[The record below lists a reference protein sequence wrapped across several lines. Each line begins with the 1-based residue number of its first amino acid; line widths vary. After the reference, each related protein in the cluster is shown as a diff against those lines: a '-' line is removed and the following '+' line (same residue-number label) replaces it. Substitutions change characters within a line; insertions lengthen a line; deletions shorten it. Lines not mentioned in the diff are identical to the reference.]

1 MHYYCNTSLVTI
13 KWVCKKESGHQG
25 LHTFKGPI
33 MLRPTANYTDSDLL
47 PKRTRQWWIMR
58 MMKRW
63 REENRQ
69 HIKVRKSWGWKI
81 WAYFPPPQR
90 YNSSWWLFDL
100 SKPLSFLCCKE
111 SWCRVVTATWHPV
124 TSPRSLRGAPA
135 LYVSHLW
142 ACRADGGTTVAVLS
156 AASVCLLPLHFPA
169 AAVGSVMVMVF
180 FFLFFCFL
188 HGRYKLVLVRWW
200 VENGFVFNHFT
211 ILPVTVLS
219 CHFTVPSRTDPY
231 HIYICTHLCS
241 RACSFN
247 IKCNRDINARE
258 SCNN

>member
-81 WAYFPPPQR
+81 WAYFLPPQR

-124 TSPRSLRGAPA
+124 TSLRSLRGAPA

-180 FFLFFCFL
+180 FLFCF
-188 HGRYKLVLVRWW
+188 
-200 VENGFVFNHFT
+200 FVFCMA
-211 ILPVTVLS
+211 VTSWFWSDGGLKMG
-219 CHFTVPSRTDPY
+219 
-231 HIYICTHLCS
+231 LCS
-241 RACSFN
+241 ITLPFYRWQYCHAISQFLHELTHITYTFVLTCVH
-247 IKCNRDINARE
+247 ARVA
-258 SCNN
+258 SI

>member
-124 TSPRSLRGAPA
+124 TSLRSLRGAPA

-169 AAVGSVMVMVF
+169 TAVGSVMVMVF
-180 FFLFFCFL
+180 FFFVFLFFAWPLQAGF
-188 HGRYKLVLVRWW
+188 GQMVGWKW
-200 VENGFVFNHFT
+200 VCVQSLYHSTGDSIVMPFHSSFTNWPISHIHLYSPVFT
-211 ILPVTVLS
+211 RV
-219 CHFTVPSRTDPY
+219 
-231 HIYICTHLCS
+231 
-241 RACSFN
+241 
-247 IKCNRDINARE
+247 
-258 SCNN
+258 

>member
-1 MHYYCNTSLVTI
+1 
-13 KWVCKKESGHQG
+13 
-25 LHTFKGPI
+25 
-33 MLRPTANYTDSDLL
+33 MLRPTANYTHSDLL
-47 PKRTRQWWIMR
+47 PRRTRQWWIMR

-81 WAYFPPPQR
+81 WAYFLPPQR

-100 SKPLSFLCCKE
+100 SKPLSFFCCTE

-169 AAVGSVMVMVF
+169 AAVGSVMVMF
-180 FFLFFCFL
+180 FFLFFLFFAWLLQAGFGQMVGWKWVCVQSLYRSTGDSIVMPSHSSFTNWPISHIHL
-188 HGRYKLVLVRWW
+188 HSP
-200 VENGFVFNHFT
+200 VFT
-211 ILPVTVLS
+211 CVWL
-219 CHFTVPSRTDPY
+219 
-231 HIYICTHLCS
+231 
-241 RACSFN
+241 
-247 IKCNRDINARE
+247 
-258 SCNN
+258 

>member
-33 MLRPTANYTDSDLL
+33 MLRPTANYSDSDLL

-124 TSPRSLRGAPA
+124 TSQRSLRGAPA

-231 HIYICTHLCS
+231 HI
-241 RACSFN
+241 
-247 IKCNRDINARE
+247 
-258 SCNN
+258 